1 MMQEAEITSFLR
13 TIFIIVIVYYG
24 LKMIG
29 KYMAPIILNRAAKK
43 FEERVKNQKQQRQ
56 QPKQNVGETV
66 IDKNPNQSRSSNNT
80 VGEYV
85 DYEEVD

>member
-13 TIFIIVIVYYG
+13 TILILVIIYYG
-24 LKMIG
+24 FKLVT
-29 KYMAPIILNRAAKK
+29 KYMAPIILNKAAKK
-43 FEERVKNQKQQRQ
+43 FEERVRNQQQQRQ
-56 QPKQNVGETV
+56 EPNSKVGETV
-66 IDKNPNQSRSSNNT
+66 INKKPNQSKSSNNS